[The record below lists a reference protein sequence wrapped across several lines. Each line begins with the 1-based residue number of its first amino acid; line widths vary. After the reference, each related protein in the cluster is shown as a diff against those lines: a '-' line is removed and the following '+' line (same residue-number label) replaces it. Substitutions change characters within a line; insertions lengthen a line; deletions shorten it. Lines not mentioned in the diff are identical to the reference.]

1 MLLAMPTAGDYL
13 VGLPRKDMV
22 QLWRVCAVFFCFLAC
37 SLQSIT
43 QKSIEHRIGC
53 NCGAFAPY
61 FFVFPGLVLDR
72 YEIGC
77 NCGAFAPYFFV
88 FPALAGRG
96 WLPRRAQRRY
106 GATVAHLRRIFL
118 MLAGSAF

>member
-43 QKSIEHRIGC
+43 QKSIEHRIAC

-77 NCGAFAPYFFV
+77 NCGAFAPYFLGFSRVAWSGMAPQAGAKEIWVQLWRICAV
-88 FPALAGRG
+88 F
-96 WLPRRAQRRY
+96 
-106 GATVAHLRRIFL
+106 F
-118 MLAGSAF
+118 

>member
-22 QLWRVCAVFFCFLAC
+22 QLLRVCSVFFCFLAC

-43 QKSIEHRIGC
+43 QKSIEHRIAC

-61 FFVFPGLVLDR
+61 FFVFPGLVLYR

-77 NCGAFAPYFFV
+77 NCGAFAPYFLGFSRV
-88 FPALAGRG
+88 AWSGMAPQAGAKEI
-96 WLPRRAQRRY
+96 WVQLW
-106 GATVAHLRRIFL
+106 
-118 MLAGSAF
+118 